1 MGFSKNKTASL
12 APVLAA
18 VAAGLV
24 LVAAFVVYLGSR
36 TPGDDSAEA
45 GFARD
50 MMVHHAQA
58 VEMAE
63 ILRDKTESGEMRT
76 LTADIALTQQAQ
88 IGQMQGWLSVWDLPI
103 TGTEPQMAWM
113 GHQMDG
119 QMPGMATPKQINT
132 LRNAPPEETEKQFLR
147 LMIPHHKAALEM
159 SDAALARTDHPEV
172 RRLAHAIKN
181 SQQSEIKVMQNLLE
195 ERGGE
200 PQEPENSGASHD
212 SHSHE
217 H

>member
-1 MGFSKNKTASL
+1 MNKNASL

-18 VAAGLV
+18 LAAGLI

-36 TPGDDSAEA
+36 TPGDGSVEA

-58 VEMAE
+58 VEMAG

-76 LTADIALTQQAQ
+76 LSSDIILTQQAQ
-88 IGQMQGWLSVWDLPI
+88 IGQMQGWLAIWGLPV
-103 TGTEPQMAWM
+103 TGSEPRMAWM
-113 GHQMDG
+113 GHKIDG
-119 QMPGMATPKQINT
+119 QMPGMASPKQINA
-132 LRNAPPEETEKQFLR
+132 LRNAPPEEAEKQFLK
-147 LMIPHHKAALEM
+147 LMIPHHKAALDM
-159 SDAALARTDHPEV
+159 SEAALSRTDRPEV
-172 RRLAHAIKN
+172 QRLAGAIKN
-181 SQQSEIKVMQNLLE
+181 SQRAEIIVMQDLLE
-195 ERGGE
+195 ERGGK
-200 PQEPENSGASHD
+200 PKDTGMDASHG